1 MKKIF
6 LLLILVVSL
15 PLMAQEKCN
24 DPKCAIHKNR
34 SEWFAQMRAKKL
46 VFLVDAMDLT
56 ETEKAAFAVLF
67 EKNRYPAANRFY
79 PPTSKR
85 MKNLISF
92 RFRRPSQSFLFWSI
106 F

>member
-46 VFLVDAMDLT
+46 LFLVDAMDLT
-56 ETEKAAFAVLF
+56 ETEKAAFSVLF
-67 EKNRYPAANRFY
+67 EKEGSSEKKPRKVFPKY
-79 PPTSKR
+79 SEKC
-85 MKNLISF
+85 L
-92 RFRRPSQSFLFWSI
+92 
-106 F
+106 